1 MKVVEVYDRTSLID
15 KAIDTLKHTLFEE
28 SIIVAIIATLFL
40 FHFRS
45 ALIIII
51 TLPITVMISFFLWK
65 LLELAQI

>member
-1 MKVVEVYDRTSLID
+1 MEVYDRTSLID

-28 SIIVAIIATLFL
+28 SIIVSIISNTIL

-51 TLPITVMISFFLWK
+51 TLPITVMISFLLMK
-65 LLELAQI
+65 VLELAQI